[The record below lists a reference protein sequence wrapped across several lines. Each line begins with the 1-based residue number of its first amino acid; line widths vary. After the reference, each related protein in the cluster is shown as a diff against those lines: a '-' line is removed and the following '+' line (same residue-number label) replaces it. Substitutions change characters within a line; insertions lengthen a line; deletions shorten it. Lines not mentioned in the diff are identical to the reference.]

1 MIGKVIQDSKPP
13 PKEQNRSARDLLLTG
28 LLRLLAR
35 LPLTVLHAVG
45 GMLGWLTYLS
55 SPAYASLLRE
65 NLLQSGLWRDE
76 AEYQRVLRANIPENG
91 KAGTE
96 LAAVWFRP
104 VPESLRL
111 VAGCEGL
118 DCVERAERLGKGIVY
133 LTPHLGCFD
142 LAALWVAQRTRIT
155 VLYRPPKMQ
164 WLQPLIEAGRGR
176 DRVTLAPA
184 NLGGVRLLLKALRRG
199 EALGILPDQV
209 PSFGE
214 GAWADFFRR
223 PAYTMTLV
231 GRLLEATGA
240 TPIMLIAERLA
251 GGRGFRL
258 RFSSVD
264 TDLTGPQGPQAL
276 NAEVERMVTLNPAQ
290 YLWSYNRYK
299 VPAGVDRPDG
309 REDKNVRSEG

>member
-1 MIGKVIQDSKPP
+1 MIRIVSQDSKTPL
-13 PKEQNRSARDLLLTG
+13 KEQNRSARDLLLTG
-28 LLRLLAR
+28 LLRLAAR
-35 LPLTVLHAVG
+35 LPLAGLHAIG
-45 GMLGWLTYLS
+45 GMLGWLTYLA
-55 SPAYASLLRE
+55 SPSYASVLRD
-65 NLLQSGLWRDE
+65 NLLQSRLWRDE
-76 AEYQRVLRANIPENG
+76 SEYQSLLHRNISENG
-91 KAGTE
+91 KSGTE
-96 LAAVWFRP
+96 LAAAWFRP

-118 DCVERAERLGKGIVY
+118 DCVERAERLGKGLIY

-142 LAALWVAQRTRIT
+142 LAALWVAQRTPIT

-214 GAWADFFRR
+214 GVWADFFRR

-240 TPIMLIAERLA
+240 TPILVIAERLA

-258 RFSSVD
+258 RFSAID
-264 TDLTGPQGPQAL
+264 ADLTGPQGPQAL
-276 NAEVERMVTLNPAQ
+276 NTEVERMVALNPAQ

-299 VPAGVDRPDG
+299 VPAGVGGPGG
-309 REDKNVRSEG
+309 RKEG

>member
-1 MIGKVIQDSKPP
+1 MIGIVSQDSKTT
-13 PKEQNRSARDLLLTG
+13 PKEQKPAFRDVLLTG
-28 LLRLLAR
+28 LLRLVAR
-35 LPLTVLHAVG
+35 LPLAGLHAIG
-45 GMLGWLTYLS
+45 GMLGWLTYLV
-55 SPAYASLLRE
+55 SPSYASLLRE
-65 NLLQSGLWRDE
+65 NLLQSRVWRNE
-76 AEYQRVLRANIPENG
+76 NEYQRLLHQNIAETG
-91 KAGTE
+91 KSGTE
-96 LAAVWFRP
+96 LAAAWFRP

-111 VAGCEGL
+111 IAGCEGL
-118 DCVERAERLGKGIVY
+118 DCVEQADRLGKGVVY

-142 LAALWVAQRTRIT
+142 LAALWVAQRTPIT

-164 WLQPLIEAGRGR
+164 WLQPLIEAGRRR

-214 GAWADFFRR
+214 GVWADFFRR

-240 TPIMLIAERLA
+240 TPIMVIAERLA

-258 RFSSVD
+258 RFSAVD
-264 TDLTGPQGPQAL
+264 ACLTGPQGSQAL
-276 NAEVERMVTLNPAQ
+276 NAAVERMVALNPAQ

-299 VPAGVDRPDG
+299 VPTGVERPDDG
-309 REDKNVRSEG
+309 HARREA